1 MIPEGLGSHRN
12 QPALKKSWKWRE
24 KIESLAPA
32 RDKQLGVSLDG
43 VWAAWAGP
51 GSGRGP
57 RDESRFRE
65 NLRLLKLEKDKKYG
79 RIPNVLLH
87 KQKGEN
93 KPNNIQVDV
102 TQ

>member
-1 MIPEGLGSHRN
+1 MAGKN
-12 QPALKKSWKWRE
+12 RE
-24 KIESLAPA
+24 SGTSERQAAGRVPRRCVSGVGGA
-32 RDKQLGVSLDG
+32 RE
-43 VWAAWAGP
+43 WAGP